1 MLQGSGKRIRRAD
14 QGTVPVGKRRDLVV
28 PLLRCL
34 QRRTHSV
41 TQMHFAS
48 CTGVLPT
55 ENILQPKTQTGHTF
69 WVPDEAGH
77 KKASPHSPRRN
88 PRQSAALAFPS
99 HGRVVF
105 LSSPNP
111 SNPTARS
118 GPIEPPTSRTARG
131 DGRRPAALARAEPRG
146 GAGLRPRWLSA
157 ALARGRP
164 AGPRQRVTGPARRVR
179 CGARLAGAELLHGRG
194 DDDEA
199 LLQASPRRGAAGA
212 AKAGRGE
219 DLPRTEVA
227 RLQG

>member
-1 MLQGSGKRIRRAD
+1 MLQGCGKRIRRAD
-14 QGTVPVGKRRDLVV
+14 QGTVPIGKRRDLVV
-28 PLLRCL
+28 PLLTCL

-41 TQMHFAS
+41 TQMYFAS

-69 WVPDEAGH
+69 WVPDEAGR
-77 KKASPHSPRRN
+77 KKASPLSPRRN

-146 GAGLRPRWLSA
+146 GAGLRPRWLPA
-157 ALARGRP
+157 ALARVRP
-164 AGPRQRVTGPARRVR
+164 AGPRQHVTGPARRVC
-179 CGARLAGAELLHGRG
+179 CGARLAGAELLHGLG
-194 DDDEA
+194 DD
-199 LLQASPRRGAAGA
+199 G
-212 AKAGRGE
+212 
-219 DLPRTEVA
+219 
-227 RLQG
+227 